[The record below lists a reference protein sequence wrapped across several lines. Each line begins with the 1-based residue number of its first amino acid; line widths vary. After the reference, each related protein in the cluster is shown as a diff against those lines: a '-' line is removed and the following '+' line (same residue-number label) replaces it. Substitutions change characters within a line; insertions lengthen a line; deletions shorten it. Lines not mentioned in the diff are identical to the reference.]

1 MASSLVQFRTDDATK
16 LQATV
21 ICNKLGMDLQSYLR
35 MCLTRLVNEN
45 GIPFRMQFDKEENAG
60 IKALRRAQHTAA
72 LTGLDDSSLEDIN
85 AEIAEV
91 RK

>member
-1 MASSLVQFRTDDATK
+1 MANGLIQFRADDDVK

-45 GIPFRMQFDKEENAG
+45 GIPFSMHLDGEENAG
-60 IKALRRAQHTAA
+60 IKALRRAQSAA
-72 LTGLDDSSLEDIN
+72 AAAG
-85 AEIAEV
+85 
-91 RK
+91 

>member
-1 MASSLVQFRTDDATK
+1 MANSLVQFRADDATK

-45 GIPFRMQFDKEENAG
+45 GIPFRMQLDKEENAG
-60 IKALRRAQHTAA
+60 IKALRRAQNTAA
-72 LTGLDDSSLEDIN
+72 LAGLDDFSLEDIN
-85 AEIAEV
+85 TEIAEA